1 MRPWG
6 MSWHVTAD
14 IEDFERVAGDFL
26 HADPVRNTVLL
37 TVVATLKTSG
47 AATYGDA
54 PPSFGWYDDDDGSG
68 VQAAFLRT
76 PPMPALVSDAPVRA
90 AQALVEVLEGV
101 RQLSGSTDSLR
112 AFAGSWHATTGRSA
126 TVASNR
132 RLFRLI
138 ELTPPQPGP
147 QGSARLVTELDRDLL
162 IEWFEAFGV
171 DVGEPTIDPARAVD
185 RRLAN
190 GELLLWEVD
199 GVPVSLAGATA
210 PIADVTRVAPVYT
223 PATLR
228 GRGYAGAVTAAIS
241 RRGLDAGYQ
250 VVLYTDVANPTSNA
264 LYQRLGYRPVGEWAT
279 LELGTQLAV

>member
-47 AATYGDA
+47 IATYGDA
-54 PPSFGWYDDDDGSG
+54 PPSFGWYDDGG
-68 VQAAFLRT
+68 VQAALLRT

-90 AQALVEVLEGV
+90 AEALVEVLRGV
-101 RQLSGSTDSLR
+101 PGLNGPTDSMR
-112 AFAGSWHATTGRSA
+112 VFAGAWHAATGGSA
-126 TVASNR
+126 TVAANR
-132 RLFRLI
+132 RLFRLA

-147 QGSARLVTELDRDLL
+147 VGSARLVTEVDRDLL
-162 IEWFEAFGV
+162 LEWFEGFGV

-190 GELLLWEVD
+190 GELLLWEID
-199 GVPVSLAGATA
+199 GVPVSMAGATA
-210 PIADVTRVAPVYT
+210 PIAGVTRVAPVYT
-223 PATLR
+223 PATVR
-228 GRGYAGAVTAAIS
+228 GRGYAGAVTAAVS
-241 RRGLDAGYQ
+241 RRGLDAGYE
-250 VVLYTDVANPTSNA
+250 VVLFTDVANPTSNA
-264 LYQRLGYRPVGEWAT
+264 LYQRLGYRPIGEWAT